1 MKLVRQGERYFWKK
15 ARGDFFE
22 KYRHMSSTKMSF
34 AKPVMTRNDDQVWE
48 NVALLSE
55 EEKRERTR
63 KYRGPDIESGP
74 RSQSEPQPSPINVL
88 LSGRVPMGDL
98 TTRSHTGSLAREEA
112 QRTPTTAATLPAPWG
127 RRRAPGPLTWLSST
141 MLWRNSTRIPR

>member
-1 MKLVRQGERYFWKK
+1 MAQGSVTSSYLSDTREGNGMCNTRSLDDNMSAITGDGDGTETFVNISDEQSYVTLPSIHSGVQMKLSSDKAERYFGKK

-63 KYRGPDIESGP
+63 KYRGPDRAAPEPS
-74 RSQSEPQPSPINVL
+74 SEPQP
-88 LSGRVPMGDL
+88 
-98 TTRSHTGSLAREEA
+98 
-112 QRTPTTAATLPAPWG
+112 
-127 RRRAPGPLTWLSST
+127 
-141 MLWRNSTRIPR
+141 